1 MRKGVGGKKQT
12 AAVAAAG
19 GATKDQGSG
28 PQHQAQQLPEPWQ
41 NAGLASGAGG
51 GGAVGGAAA
60 APDNDDDVGDDSD
73 DAVLL
78 PTPPH
83 EMTERH
89 GVAESTFVEQRQ
101 CWTCCCCGRD
111 GNPTANASCAVALCG
126 HVRCVSHCATRW
138 VDGCGE

>member
-1 MRKGVGGKKQT
+1 MRKGVGGKKLT
-12 AAVAAAG
+12 AAAAVAAG
-19 GATKDQGSG
+19 TKSQGSG
-28 PQHQAQQLPEPWQ
+28 PQQQAQQLPEPWQ

-51 GGAVGGAAA
+51 GGPVGGAAA
-60 APDNDDDVGDDSD
+60 AAADNNAVEDDSD

-101 CWTCCCCGRD
+101 CWTCCCCGRN
-111 GNPTANASCAVALCG
+111 GNPSANASCPVALCG
-126 HVRCVSHCATRW
+126 HVRCASRCAARW
-138 VDGCGE
+138 VR